1 VVVVVLILRGHGGG
15 LWQELSAGLPWRG
28 RSVD

>member
-1 VVVVVLILRGHGGG
+1 VVMVMFIVRGHGGG
-15 LWQELSAGLPWRG
+15 LWQELSAGLPWIG